1 VSGAPL
7 RKLYASGDVSWHLA
21 RERGRKT
28 LCGNTI
34 WNGMRPFSEQRG
46 IAPCATCVVRAG
58 KLLTPK
64 QASPLEIEAER
75 LIAEAGLPAPVK
87 QYRFADAIGRGWR
100 FDFAWPDRRVALE
113 IDGDLWN
120 GRHTSGDGRQADMV
134 RDAWAAV
141 DGWRVFRVDR
151 DLLRLG
157 FALRWVAM
165 VLLAPN
171 SFGPV
176 SWGKQPA
183 DFPSEKAIAPQRYE
197 RKRLKAQARRAE
209 ARA

>member
-1 VSGAPL
+1 MSEPVEL
-7 RKLYASGDVSWHLA
+7 
-21 RERGRKT
+21 ERVMVAGSTFAHMRKT
-28 LCGNTI
+28 GSRGASLCKQAVVGAQPGHNLT
-34 WNGMRPFSEQRG
+34 
-46 IAPCATCVVRAG
+46 ACARCVRLAG

-100 FDFAWPDRRVALE
+100 FDFAWPARRVALE
-113 IDGDLWN
+113 IDGDLWH

-171 SFGPV
+171 ITGPA